1 MDTIRTGILAAVLA
15 LGGCGEYPV
24 RESQLE
30 TTLPEKTA
38 PIVVGQ
44 TDRTAVRQLL
54 GEPWLASWYWG
65 FDLYRASDRNSLLHW
80 YVLPMAVSSED
91 VNGFILVAYDVD
103 AAVVAYDQE
112 ISKDPSFLFY
122 PRIPMDAVLRAGD
135 ARFQTTADGR
145 EARVSVSVAARE
157 KYLRDVSVGT
167 QCRVMFGCAQEY
179 CPARVVID
187 GGQALES
194 PTAVTSN
201 QLGSAL
207 NASNWSGALTLPQDA
222 ISWPSA
228 VAVVSLSP
236 GKHRVEAAPAS
247 RVELSAAAAEFTC
260 ATGEVLYVA
269 LRLEIDQRPEKFRFK
284 RLYAAAFEVS
294 PQMPEAFRESPLLI
308 WLNGQWLVPQ
318 ELGR

>member
-1 MDTIRTGILAAVLA
+1 MKALDAIVVASILV
-15 LGGCGEYPV
+15 LGGCGEYPLK
-24 RESQLE
+24 ESQIE
-30 TTLPEKTA
+30 AALPEKTA

-44 TDRTAVRQLL
+44 TDRAAVRQAL
-54 GEPWLASWYWG
+54 GKPWLASEYWG

-80 YVLPMAVSSED
+80 YLFPMAVSSED

-103 AAVVAYDQE
+103 TAVVAYDQE

-179 CPARVVID
+179 CPARLVID
-187 GGQALES
+187 GDQALES
-194 PTAVTSN
+194 STTVTSN
-201 QLGSAL
+201 QLGYAL
-207 NASNWSGALTLPQDA
+207 NASDWSGAVTLPQDA

-228 VAVVSLSP
+228 VALVSLSP
-236 GKHRVEAAPAS
+236 GKHRVVAAPAQ
-247 RVELSAAAAEFTC
+247 RVELSAAAEFTC

-308 WLNGQWLVPQ
+308 WLNGQWQVPQ
-318 ELGR
+318 EPGR